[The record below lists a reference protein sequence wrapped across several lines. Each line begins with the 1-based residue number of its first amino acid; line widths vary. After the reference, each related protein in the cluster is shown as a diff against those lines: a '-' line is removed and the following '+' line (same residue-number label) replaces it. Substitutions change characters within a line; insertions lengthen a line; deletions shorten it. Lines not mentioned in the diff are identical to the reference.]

1 MKIENKLN
9 AIMLN
14 EQIKYIKEKSLMIKK
29 KIIIKWV
36 VCVTFGFL
44 YKHYVFSSSI
54 NFLSPSL
61 SEKIYGNETNI
72 YMKNFLREKIVK
84 IAREY

>member
-29 KIIIKWV
+29 K
-36 VCVTFGFL
+36 
-44 YKHYVFSSSI
+44 
-54 NFLSPSL
+54 
-61 SEKIYGNETNI
+61 
-72 YMKNFLREKIVK
+72 
-84 IAREY
+84 